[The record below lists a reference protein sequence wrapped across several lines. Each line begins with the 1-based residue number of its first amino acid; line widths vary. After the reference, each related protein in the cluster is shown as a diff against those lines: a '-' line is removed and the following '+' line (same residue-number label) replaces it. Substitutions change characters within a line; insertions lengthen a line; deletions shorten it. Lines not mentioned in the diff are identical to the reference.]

1 MGQAAAESAVETVK
15 AGGGGAADLLAAMD
29 WSVLTVKMGQA
40 LLVLLLAW
48 LGYRAAVTLTRR
60 WEARVAEEE
69 QEGLLTPRVQRTQT
83 VAQLVRYV
91 CLVGVA
97 LVAGLTV
104 LNLFLPIGP
113 LLAGVSVFG
122 LALSFGAQSLVKD
135 VISGTFIIA
144 EGQYAVGDVI
154 RVNNDTAGQV
164 ERMTLRVVVLR
175 DVHGLVHII
184 PNGEIKQVS
193 NLTKEWSRAL
203 IEIGVA
209 YAEDVDRVIE
219 TLEELGRELWEDP
232 DWRPLLI
239 EEPVVPGVE
248 RFEDSAVVIRLMVKT
263 LPLKQFEVM
272 RELRRRIK
280 NRFDERGIEIPYPH
294 RTLYWGR
301 EQAPG
306 AEAARRAAGAEADGA
321 GAGEEAPGAEAAGR
335 SSPAGGSS

>member
-1 MGQAAAESAVETVK
+1 MQQAATGSAADSLT
-15 AGGGGAADLLAAMD
+15 AGGGGMAELLAAMN
-29 WSVLTVKMGQA
+29 WPLLTVKLGQA

-48 LGYRAAVTLTRR
+48 LGYRAVVTLTRR
-60 WEARVAEEE
+60 WESRVAEEE
-69 QEGLLTPRVQRTQT
+69 KEGLLTPRVQRTQT

-91 CLVGVA
+91 SLVGVA

-113 LLAGVSVFG
+113 LLAGMGVFG

-135 VISGTFIIA
+135 VISGAFIIA

-154 RVNNDTAGQV
+154 RINNDTAGQV

-209 YAEDVDRVIE
+209 YAEDVDRVID
-219 TLEELGRELWEDP
+219 TLEELGREFWEDP
-232 DWRPLLI
+232 DWRSLLI

-248 RFEDSAVVIRLMVKT
+248 RFEDSAVVIRIMVKT

-280 NRFDERGIEIPYPH
+280 NRFDERDIEIPYPH

-306 AEAARRAAGAEADGA
+306 VEAARKAAGAEDDGA
-321 GAGEEAPGAEAAGR
+321 GAGAEPPGAEAAGR
-335 SSPAGGSS
+335 ATPGGESP